1 MGNPQENL
9 FSIFEAT
16 RLARTTDPDTSHLA
30 AQTASVRGPN
40 QRIKVWDALNFLGEA
55 TDFELSEYLGIL
67 RSSAGKRRQE
77 LTELGLVEPTDFR
90 RPTDTGAMSIV
101 WRPCRLSELGCPF

>member
-1 MGNPQENL
+1 MANAQENL

-30 AQTASVRGPN
+30 AKSASVRGPN
-40 QRIKVWDALNFLGEA
+40 QRLKVWEAIKHLGEA
-55 TDFELSEYLGIL
+55 TDYEISEYLQIL

-77 LTELGLVEPTDFR
+77 LTELGLVEASGKR
-90 RPTDTGAMSIV
+90 RVTDTGSAAIV
-101 WRPCRLSELGCPF
+101 WRPSLQLSRPCPF

>member
-1 MGNPQENL
+1 MNGL
-9 FSIFEAT
+9 SLIFSAS
-16 RLARTTDPDTSHLA
+16 RLARNTDPDTSHLA
-30 AQTASVRGPN
+30 AKTASVRGPN
-40 QRIKVWDALNFLGEA
+40 QRAQVWQAIKDLSEA
-55 TDFELSEYLGIL
+55 TDYEIAIHLGIL

-101 WRPCRLSELGCPF
+101 WRPCVLSESGCPF

>member
-1 MGNPQENL
+1 MGNAQENL

-16 RLARTTDPDTSHLA
+16 RLARTTDPDTSHSA
-30 AQTASVRGPN
+30 AKSASVRGPN

-77 LTELGLVEPTDFR
+77 LTELGLVEATDFR